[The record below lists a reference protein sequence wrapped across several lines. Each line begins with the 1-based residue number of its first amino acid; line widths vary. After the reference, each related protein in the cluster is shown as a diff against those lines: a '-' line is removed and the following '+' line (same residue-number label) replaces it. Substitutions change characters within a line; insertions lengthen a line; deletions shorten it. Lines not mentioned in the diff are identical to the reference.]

1 MTIKLFIWF
10 PRNWEVADW
19 CVMTLTN
26 TEGGVDNKIYGI
38 KFSEKLSDE
47 GECVNFEY
55 KNELDETN

>member
-1 MTIKLFIWF
+1 MSIKFFIWY
-10 PRNWEVADW
+10 PRNWETTDW

-38 KFSEKLSDE
+38 KFSEKLSNE